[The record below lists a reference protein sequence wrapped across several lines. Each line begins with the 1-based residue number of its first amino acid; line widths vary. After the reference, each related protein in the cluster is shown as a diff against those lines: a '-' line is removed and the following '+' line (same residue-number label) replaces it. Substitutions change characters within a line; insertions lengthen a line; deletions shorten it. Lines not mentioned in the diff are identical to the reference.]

1 MASQPSDDD
10 IAYIRHL
17 SESGARAPL
26 IGGRFTAWWGF
37 LLVLAYVGMHL
48 IVTGMFAN
56 PNTMLAIIWSS
67 FGLLGMIGQFMLA
80 RGIKDK
86 PGAGSAG
93 NLAARAVWTAA
104 ALSIGAMV
112 IGSALLSD
120 KSMSTGPYPWDF
132 IVPVAFAV
140 YACAQYVTGALA
152 GNRMLKLAGMGAI
165 LMVGLFTA
173 LGRWP
178 DRYLLVAAGCALT
191 VMIPGLL
198 LMRAEPKDRA
208 HG

>member
-1 MASQPSDDD
+1 MASQPSPDD

-37 LLVLAYVGMHL
+37 LLVIAYLGEHL
-48 IVTGMFAN
+48 IVTGVLTP
-56 PNTMLAIIWSS
+56 PNIMLAITWLG
-67 FGLLGMIGQFMLA
+67 FGIVGGIGQAVLA
-80 RGIKDK
+80 RGMSGK

-104 ALSIGAMV
+104 AWSIAAMV
-112 IGSALLSD
+112 VGSALI
-120 KSMSTGPYPWDF
+120 STGNRNLAAGPHPRDF

-140 YACAQYVTGALA
+140 YACAQWVTGALA
-152 GNRMLKLAGMGAI
+152 GNRMLKLAAAGAI
-165 LMVGLFTA
+165 VMVGLFTA
-173 LGRWP
+173 LSRWP
-178 DRYLLVAAGCALT
+178 DRYLLVAAGVAIT

-198 LMRAEPKDRA
+198 LVRAEPK
-208 HG
+208 G

>member
-1 MASQPSDDD
+1 MASQPDTDD

-37 LLVLAYVGMHL
+37 LLIIAYAAMHL
-48 IVTGMFAN
+48 VIKGVFGP
-56 PNTMLAIIWSS
+56 PNMMLAIIWGG
-67 FGLLGMIGQFMLA
+67 FGLLGMVGQFVLA
-80 RGIKDK
+80 RTVQDK

-112 IGSALLSD
+112 VGSAFISNGN
-120 KSMSTGPYPWDF
+120 GPAAGPQPWDF

-152 GNRMLKLAGMGAI
+152 GNRMLKLAAWGAV

-173 LGRWP
+173 VSRWP
-178 DRYLLVAAGCALT
+178 DRYLLVAAGVALT

-198 LMRAEPKDRA
+198 LVRAEPK
-208 HG
+208 G